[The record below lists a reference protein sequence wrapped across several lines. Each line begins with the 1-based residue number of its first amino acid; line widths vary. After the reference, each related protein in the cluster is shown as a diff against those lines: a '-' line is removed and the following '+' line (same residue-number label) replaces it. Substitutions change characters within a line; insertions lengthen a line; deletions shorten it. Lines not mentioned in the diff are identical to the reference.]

1 MSDILEKIRN
11 AGVVGAGGA
20 GFPTHVKFS
29 RACEYILLNGAEC
42 EPMLEVDQQL
52 ASVHTK
58 RLFGAMTALVELTG
72 AKGGIFALKEK
83 YHDAIRNVDAAL
95 PAFPKLCR
103 HALSNSYP
111 AGDEQVLVYE
121 VFKRIVPEGGIPLD
135 VGVVV
140 LNVETLYNIASALED
155 RPVIEKY
162 LTVAGEVKN
171 PATLKVPVGVSFGEV
186 IDACGGP
193 TVKDW
198 IAVDGGPMMG
208 RLVFD
213 PQEPVSKTTKGIL
226 LLPRSHPLV
235 ISKGRDMHEMMR
247 LAKIACCHCML
258 CTDVCPRY
266 LLGHKLRPD
275 KLMRL
280 AAYNSTC
287 EHDAAAT
294 EAFLCC
300 ECGLCETACIM
311 GLQPWKLNKE
321 LKVRMN
327 AAGIKNPH
335 REHPERVNP
344 FREYRLFPVTKLT
357 HRLGLSKYIGK
368 KAPLREEFPSP
379 VKKVVLKLK
388 QHIGAPAEPIVVPG
402 DVVER
407 GRMVARG
414 EGPVSAHVHSSISGV
429 VRAVGKDGIV
439 VEATTDG
446 RENE

>member
-1 MSDILEKIRN
+1 MSGILEKIQE

-20 GFPTHVKFS
+20 GFPTHVKFA

-42 EPMLEVDQQL
+42 EPMLEVDQQI

-58 RLFGAMTALVELTG
+58 KLFGAMSALVELTG
-72 AKGGIFALKEK
+72 AKGGVFALKEK
-83 YHDAIRNVDAAL
+83 YHDAIRSVKEAL
-95 PAFPKLCR
+95 PGFPKLC
-103 HALSNSYP
+103 HHELSNAYP
-111 AGDEQVLVYE
+111 AGDEHVLVYE

-140 LNVETLYNIASALED
+140 LNVETLYNIAEALED
-155 RPVIEKY
+155 RPVTEKY

-171 PATLKVPVGVSFGEV
+171 PATLRVPVGVSFGEV
-186 IDACGGP
+186 IASCGGA
-193 TVKDW
+193 TVKEW
-198 IAVDGGPMMG
+198 VAVDGGPMMG
-208 RLVFD
+208 RLVTD
-213 PQEPVSKTTKGIL
+213 PEEPVTKTTKGIL
-226 LLPRSHPLV
+226 LFPPDHPLV
-235 ISKGRDMHEMMR
+235 IAKGRNMAEMMR

-266 LLGHKLRPD
+266 LLGHQLRPD

-327 AAGIKNPH
+327 ATGIKNPH
-335 REHPERVNP
+335 HEKQVKVNP
-344 FREYRLFPVTKLT
+344 FREYRLFPVGKLT
-357 HRLGLSKYIGK
+357 HRLGLAKYVGR
-368 KAPLREEFPSP
+368 KAPLKEEFSSE
-379 VKKVVLKLK
+379 VTKVVLKLK
-388 QHIGAPAEPIVVPG
+388 QHIGAPATPVVSEG
-402 DVVER
+402 ERVER
-407 GRMVARG
+407 GQIVARG
-414 EGPVSAHVHSSISGV
+414 EGPVSAHVHSSIEGV
-429 VRAVGKDGIV
+429 VGPVEKDRIV
-439 VEATTDG
+439 VEAARW
-446 RENE
+446 REGE

>member
-1 MSDILEKIRN
+1 M
-11 AGVVGAGGA
+11 
-20 GFPTHVKFS
+20 
-29 RACEYILLNGAEC
+29 
-42 EPMLEVDQQL
+42 
-52 ASVHTK
+52 
-58 RLFGAMTALVELTG
+58 
-72 AKGGIFALKEK
+72 
-83 YHDAIRNVDAAL
+83 
-95 PAFPKLCR
+95 
-103 HALSNSYP
+103 
-111 AGDEQVLVYE
+111 
-121 VFKRIVPEGGIPLD
+121 
-135 VGVVV
+135 GVVV

-186 IDACGGP
+186 IEACGGP
-193 TVKDW
+193 TVKEW
-198 IAVDGGPMMG
+198 VAVDGGPMMG

-226 LLPRSHPLV
+226 LLPRDHPLA
-235 ISKGRDMHEMMR
+235 ISKGRDMTEMMR

-335 REHPERVNP
+335 HERPERVNP

-357 HRLGLSKYIGK
+357 HRLGLSKYIGR

-379 VKKVVLKLK
+379 VEKVVLKLK
-388 QHIGAPAEPIVVPG
+388 QHIGAPAEPIVAPG

-407 GRMVARG
+407 GQMVAWG

-429 VRAVGKDGIV
+429 VRAVEKDRVV